1 MDFLNPVARIH
12 FPIST
17 YLIRFSSVNEVICH
31 GIPDARPLQDG
42 DILNIDI
49 SCYYKGFH
57 SDLNEMVLIG
67 NVDKEG
73 KRLVEATREALNRAI
88 AIVKPG
94 AMYRDIGNVISKYIS
109 AQGFSVVKSYCGHGV
124 GE

>member
-1 MDFLNPVARIH
+1 MSFLVFSIKNV
-12 FPIST
+12 
-17 YLIRFSSVNEVICH
+17 SSVNEVVCH
-31 GIPDARPLQDG
+31 GIPDGRPLQDG

-49 SCYYKGFH
+49 SCYYNGFH
-57 SDLNEMVLIG
+57 TDLNEMVFIG

-88 AIVKPG
+88 AMVKPG
-94 AMYRDIGNVISKYIS
+94 AMYRDVGNVISKYIS
-109 AQGFSVVKSYCGHGV
+109 TTGFSVSKSYCGHGV

>member
-1 MDFLNPVARIH
+1 
-12 FPIST
+12 
-17 YLIRFSSVNEVICH
+17 
-31 GIPDARPLQDG
+31 
-42 DILNIDI
+42 
-49 SCYYKGFH
+49 
-57 SDLNEMVLIG
+57 MVLIG

-73 KRLVEATREALNRAI
+73 RRLVEATRESLNRAI

-94 AMYRDIGNVISKYIS
+94 AMYRDVGNVISKYIA